1 MRNGQCDQ
9 SLIDGRRL
17 LTPRV
22 IGVRLPAQN
31 TVHDNPRVREL
42 LAEALHKS
50 QDSVHDLWHGMTG
63 AEVVRA
69 NHHERDLRRHFGK
82 IGMVQS
88 PKHVLGLVAA
98 EAQVDDSSV
107 SIKGVPHR
115 DSVVVF
121 PSFGNG
127 VADDDGIDVS
137 LAQPEV
143 DAFLPLHPPFLV
155 AARCGLSCCMRRPGV
170 RCVWQACAPGDQA
183 PERRGCRCFDGRGQE
198 LPTISDGGSC
208 YAVHLTGDGSSIAGW

>member
-1 MRNGQCDQ
+1 MRSGQCDQ

-42 LAEALHKS
+42 LAEALHKC
-50 QDSVHDLWHGMTG
+50 Q
-63 AEVVRA
+63 
-69 NHHERDLRRHFGK
+69 
-82 IGMVQS
+82 
-88 PKHVLGLVAA
+88 
-98 EAQVDDSSV
+98 
-107 SIKGVPHR
+107 

-127 VADDDGIDVS
+127 VADDDSIDVS
-137 LAQPEV
+137 LTQPEV

-155 AARCGLSCCMRRPGV
+155 AARCGLSCCMRRPGM

-198 LPTISDGGSC
+198 LPTI
-208 YAVHLTGDGSSIAGW
+208 